1 MCVCARVRVCVITS
15 SCRDYLII
23 RYGISMQVNLKST
36 NLETHLFKKVLSG
49 LISRGV
55 PVKEVVTD
63 ANVQVISV
71 MSELVFLYQ
80 FSVS

>member
-1 MCVCARVRVCVITS
+1 
-15 SCRDYLII
+15 
-23 RYGISMQVNLKST
+23 MQVDLKST

-71 MSELVFLYQ
+71 MSESVFLYQ